1 MSPEIRNMLIMFGA
15 VAIALIL
22 IIITF
27 GGDNPLQRFISLF
40 LEEETD
46 DDEPVEK
53 KSFSAPVV
61 EMATLI
67 RKSDDRLRVIESNGN
82 VKLLD
87 EYYEL
92 TFVTRKG
99 QNIKIECS
107 ADAYEKIPFNQQGS
121 LTYRKNKLVKFKY
134 YEDTVC
140 DGN

>member
-15 VAIALIL
+15 IAIALIL

-40 LEEETD
+40 VEEID
-46 DDEPVEK
+46 DDSEHFSSPVI
-53 KSFSAPVV
+53 

-67 RKSDDRLRVIESNGN
+67 RKSDDRLRVIENDGS

-92 TFVTRKG
+92 TFVNRKG
-99 QNIKIECS
+99 QNVKIECS
-107 ADAYEKIPFNQQGS
+107 ADAYEKIPFNLEGS
-121 LTYRKNKLVKFKY
+121 LTYRKNKLIKFKY
-134 YEDTVC
+134 FEDTVY
-140 DGN
+140 DNR

>member
-15 VAIALIL
+15 IAIALIL

-40 LEEETD
+40 IEEI
-46 DDEPVEK
+46 DEDSEHFSSPVI
-53 KSFSAPVV
+53 

-67 RKSDDRLRVIESNGN
+67 RKSDDRLRVIENDGS

-92 TFVTRKG
+92 TFVNRKG
-99 QNIKIECS
+99 QNVKIECS
-107 ADAYEKIPFNQQGS
+107 ADAYEKIPFNLEGS
-121 LTYRKNKLVKFKY
+121 LTYRKNKLIKFKY
-134 YEDTVC
+134 FEDTVY
-140 DGN
+140 DNR

>member
-15 VAIALIL
+15 IAIALIL

-40 LEEETD
+40 VEEI
-46 DDEPVEK
+46 DEDSEHFSSPVI
-53 KSFSAPVV
+53 

-67 RKSDDRLRVIESNGN
+67 RKSDDRLRVIENDGN

-92 TFVTRKG
+92 TFVNRKG
-99 QNIKIECS
+99 QNVKIECS
-107 ADAYEKIPFNQQGS
+107 ADAYEKIPFNLEGS

-134 YEDTVC
+134 FEDTVY
-140 DGN
+140 DNR

>member
-15 VAIALIL
+15 IAIALIL
-22 IIITF
+22 IIVTF

-40 LEEETD
+40 LEE
-46 DDEPVEK
+46 DEENEENCEQK
-53 KSFSAPVV
+53 NFSASVV

-67 RKSDDRLRVIESNGN
+67 RKSDDRLRIIEGNGN
-82 VKLLD
+82 VRLVD

-99 QNIKIECS
+99 QNVKIECS

-134 YEDTVC
+134 YEDTVF
-140 DGN
+140 DSE

>member
-15 VAIALIL
+15 IAIALIL

-40 LEEETD
+40 VEEI
-46 DDEPVEK
+46 DEDSEHFSSPVI
-53 KSFSAPVV
+53 

-67 RKSDDRLRVIESNGN
+67 RKSDDRLRVIENDGS

-92 TFVTRKG
+92 TFVNRKG
-99 QNIKIECS
+99 QNVKIECS
-107 ADAYEKIPFNQQGS
+107 ADAYEKIPFNLEGS
-121 LTYRKNKLVKFKY
+121 LTYRKNKLIKFKY
-134 YEDTVC
+134 FEDTVY
-140 DGN
+140 DNR

>member
-1 MSPEIRNMLIMFGA
+1 MLIMFGA
-15 VAIALIL
+15 IAIALIL

-27 GGDNPLQRFISLF
+27 GEDNPLERFISLF
-40 LEEETD
+40 LEEAD
-46 DDEPVEK
+46 DEEPVEN

-67 RKSDDRLRVIESNGN
+67 RKSDDRLRVIESNGD
-82 VKLLD
+82 VKLVD

-99 QNIKIECS
+99 RNIKIECS

-121 LTYRKNKLVKFKY
+121 LTYRKNKLVKFKF
-134 YEDTVC
+134 YEDTVM
-140 DGN
+140 DSD

>member
-15 VAIALIL
+15 IAIALIL

-40 LEEETD
+40 VEEID
-46 DDEPVEK
+46 DDSEHFSSPVI
-53 KSFSAPVV
+53 

-67 RKSDDRLRVIESNGN
+67 RKSDDRLRVIENDGS

-92 TFVTRKG
+92 TFVNRKG

-107 ADAYEKIPFNQQGS
+107 ADAYEKIPFNLEGS
-121 LTYRKNKLVKFKY
+121 LTYRKNKLIKFKY
-134 YEDTVC
+134 FEDTVY
-140 DGN
+140 DNR